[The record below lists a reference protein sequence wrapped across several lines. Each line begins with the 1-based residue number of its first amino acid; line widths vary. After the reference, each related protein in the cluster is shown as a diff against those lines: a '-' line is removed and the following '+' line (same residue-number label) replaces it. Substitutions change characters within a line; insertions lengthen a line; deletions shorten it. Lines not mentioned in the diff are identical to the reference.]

1 MRAIL
6 LILGL
11 LWEAASQ
18 MPVAASPVFAP
29 QVAKVRAIEV
39 MPETEA
45 RGVSAALPFRIGVDF
60 EARFVDVAKRLL
72 VATEKYDKVDVVWDS
87 QNETVRVRVEPRLY
101 FEGIRWSGDRFSDSS
116 TLSRN
121 CVLASEPRTM
131 SQERLSQISRCIV
144 SFLNGRGFL
153 DASAI
158 INPDGEELE
167 IELLLGEAYY
177 LSNVEIIGV
186 EPDRREYLWQQL
198 ENRKGWPYESEK
210 LSVDTETIRSDL
222 LYDGFF
228 FAEVFQPSVQVLPA
242 QHKVALQ
249 WRVRRGRKFDVRFLG
264 DYTSSKPLHELLSR
278 GETLPQWFVEE
289 IEDQIISELKMRG
302 YLDASVE
309 VRRKAVSDQE
319 EQIRVITNRGPLY
332 RLEEA
337 EFVGVSNVEDVSR
350 VFAKISGVQKGEAFN
365 RQEFKSLVEDNFLTQ
380 LYSQGFLDL
389 QLRSLD
395 FSIDRETA
403 RVRPLIYLTEGDRY
417 AIGSARFE
425 GLSPSIEAI
434 AEFKDFR
441 ALLRTGLWVDR
452 VKIDSQ
458 KDVLKRVLVAAGYL
472 DADVVIG
479 LTKSAGL
486 ADFNIQ
492 VKPGPLYR
500 VSNILIR
507 GTRRTREDVLLAEI
521 SLERGE
527 IFTEEAKRDAIANV
541 LRLGIARSIDV
552 RVLERIP
559 EDAEVMILVDLVEAA
574 RFRFE
579 IGPGYGTQD
588 GLRGVFKGTYANIG
602 GTGRRLSLFA
612 KANRQLESASTPT
625 DVLDPRPRPFIE
637 RNVTI
642 EYLEPRIFSLPVDGG
657 LTFQNLM
664 FDTRQYGLLRNKFGA
679 SLDYRLNRRW
689 QFSTQYALEFRDP
702 FNVEIGANTPFEDE
716 TNKTLTSIGE
726 VISYQRVDDDFNPI
740 KGVRTR
746 MEGTLYH
753 EKLGGD
759 ENFWQTKIKQDLF
772 YPLWTKGKNK
782 IFGSALS
789 VNLGFSDD
797 IGSSQAI
804 PVEKRFYVGGE
815 YSVRGFDD
823 QTINPRDE
831 VGGKSFFF
839 FQSETFVPMFGGVDL
854 LGFFDGGNSYRTNKD
869 WKPWDL
875 RYGAGL
881 GLRWQTPVGPLKVGY
896 GFNLARRVVDG
907 TREPLGAFYFG
918 VGAL

>member
-1 MRAIL
+1 MRSIFF
-6 LILGL
+6 IVGL
-11 LWEAASQ
+11 LWGVTSEARSAAS
-18 MPVAASPVFAP
+18 PVAASY
-29 QVAKVRAIEV
+29 QVRSIEV
-39 MPETEA
+39 SPESES
-45 RGVSAALPFRIGVDF
+45 RGVLAALPFKIGGKF
-60 EARFVDVAKRLL
+60 EDRFVDVSKRLL
-72 VATEKYDKVDVVWDS
+72 VATEKYDRVEVLWDS
-87 QNETVRVRVEPRLY
+87 ESETMRIRVEPRLY
-101 FEGIRWSGDRFSDSS
+101 FEGIKWAGDRFSDESS
-116 TLSRN
+116 ISRI
-121 CVLASEPRTM
+121 CVLASEPRSM

-144 SFLNGRGFL
+144 GQLNGLGFL

-158 INPDGEELE
+158 INPDGGELE
-167 IELLLGEAYY
+167 IELLLGKAYY
-177 LSNVEIIGV
+177 LSNVEIVGV
-186 EPDRREYLWQQL
+186 EPNRREYLWQQL
-198 ENRKGWPYESEK
+198 QNRKGWPYESEK
-210 LSVDTETIRSDL
+210 LTADTETIRSDL

-228 FAEVFQPSVQVLPA
+228 FAEVFQPSVQVFPA
-242 QHKVALQ
+242 EHKVALQ

-278 GETLPQWFVEE
+278 GETLPQWFIEE
-289 IEDQIISELKMRG
+289 IEDQILSDLRGKG

-309 VRRKAVSDQE
+309 VRRKDLGDQE
-319 EQIRVITNRGPLY
+319 ELIRFITDRGPLY

-337 EFVGVSNVEDVSR
+337 EFVGVSNAEDVTR
-350 VFAKISGVQKGEAFN
+350 VFSTISGIQRGSAFK
-365 RQEFKSLVEDNFLTQ
+365 RQEFKGLVEDDFLNK
-380 LYSQGFLDL
+380 LYSKGFLDL
-389 QLRSLD
+389 QLRSID
-395 FSIDRETA
+395 FSVDRESA
-403 RVRPLIYLTEGDRY
+403 RVKPLIYMTDGERY
-417 AIGSARFE
+417 TIGSARFE
-425 GLSPSIEAI
+425 GLNSSIEAI
-434 AEFKDFR
+434 PEFKDLR
-441 ALLRTGLWVDR
+441 ALVRTGLPVDR

-479 LTKSAGL
+479 LEKSGRL
-486 ADFNIQ
+486 ADLNIQ
-492 VKPGPLYR
+492 VITGPLYR
-500 VSNILIR
+500 ISNILIR
-507 GTRRTREDVLLAEI
+507 GARRTREEILLAEI
-521 SLERGE
+521 SIERGD

-559 EDAEVMILVDLVEAA
+559 EDSEVMILVDLVEAA

-588 GLRGVFKGTYANIG
+588 GLRGVFKGAYANIG

-612 KANRQLESASTPT
+612 KANRQLESSSTPT

-642 EYLEPRIFSLPVDGG
+642 EYLEPRIFSFPVDGG

-679 SLDYRLNRRW
+679 RLDYRLNRRW

-702 FNVEIGANTPFEDE
+702 FNVGIGFNTPFEDE
-716 TNKTLTSIGE
+716 TNKTLTSIE
-726 VISYQRVDDDFNPI
+726 EIINYQHVDDEFNPI
-740 KGVRTR
+740 KGIRTR
-746 MEGTLYH
+746 LEGTLYH
-753 EKLGGD
+753 ERLGGD

-782 IFGSALS
+782 IFGSGLS

-797 IGSSQAI
+797 IGASQAI

-823 QTINPRDE
+823 QTINPPNE
-831 VGGKSFFF
+831 IGGKSFFF
-839 FQSETFVPMFGGVDL
+839 FQSEVFVPMFGGVDL
-854 LGFFDGGNSYRTNKD
+854 LGFFDGGNAYRTNKE
-869 WKPWDL
+869 WEPWDL
-875 RYGAGL
+875 RYGAGV

-907 TREPLGAFYFG
+907 AREPLGAFYFG
-918 VGAL
+918 VGTL

>member
-1 MRAIL
+1 L
-6 LILGL
+6 
-11 LWEAASQ
+11 
-18 MPVAASPVFAP
+18 
-29 QVAKVRAIEV
+29 
-39 MPETEA
+39 
-45 RGVSAALPFRIGVDF
+45 
-60 EARFVDVAKRLL
+60 
-72 VATEKYDKVDVVWDS
+72 
-87 QNETVRVRVEPRLY
+87 
-101 FEGIRWSGDRFSDSS
+101 
-116 TLSRN
+116 
-121 CVLASEPRTM
+121 
-131 SQERLSQISRCIV
+131 
-144 SFLNGRGFL
+144 GFL

-158 INPDGEELE
+158 INPDAEELE
-167 IELLLGEAYY
+167 IELLLGKPYF

-198 ENRKGWPYESEK
+198 QNRKGWPYESEK
-210 LSVDTETIRSDL
+210 ISADTETIRSDL

-242 QHKVALQ
+242 EHKVALQ
-249 WRVRRGRKFDVRFLG
+249 WRVRRGRKFSVRFLG
-264 DYTSSKPLHELLSR
+264 DYTSSRPLHELLSR

-289 IEDQIISELKMRG
+289 IEDQILSDLRGRG

-309 VRRKAVSDQE
+309 VRKKDLGDQE
-319 EQIRVITNRGPLY
+319 ELIRVITNRGPLY
-332 RLEEA
+332 RLEEV
-337 EFVGVSNVEDVSR
+337 EFVGVTNLEDVGRLFS
-350 VFAKISGVQKGEAFN
+350 KISGVQAGGAFK
-365 RQEFKSLVEDNFLTQ
+365 RQEFKTLVEDDFLNR

-389 QLRSLD
+389 QLRSID

-403 RVRPLIYLTEGDRY
+403 RVKPLIYMTDGERY
-417 AIGSARFE
+417 TIGSARFE
-425 GLSPSIEAI
+425 GLNPKIEAI
-434 AEFKDFR
+434 PEFKDLR
-441 ALLRTGLWVDR
+441 SLVRTGLAVDR
-452 VKIDSQ
+452 VKIDAQ
-458 KDVLKRVLVAAGYL
+458 RDVLKRVLVAAGYL
-472 DADVVIG
+472 DADVLIG
-479 LTKSAGL
+479 LEKAGGL
-486 ADFNIQ
+486 VDFNIQ
-492 VKPGPLYR
+492 VKTGPLYR

-507 GTRRTREDVLLAEI
+507 GARRTREAVLLAEI
-521 SLERGE
+521 NIDRGD
-527 IFTEEAKRDAIANV
+527 IFTEEAKREAIANI

-552 RVLERIP
+552 RVLEKIP
-559 EDAEVMILVDLVEAA
+559 EDSEVMILVDLVEAA

-588 GLRGVFKGTYANIG
+588 GLRGVFKGSYANIG

-612 KANRQLESASTPT
+612 KASRQLETASTPT

-679 SLDYRLNRRW
+679 SIDYRLNRRW
-689 QFSTQYALEFRDP
+689 QFTTQYALEFRDP
-702 FNVEIGANTPFEDE
+702 FNVEIGVNTPFEDE

-726 VISYQRVDDDFNPI
+726 IISYQRVDDDFNPI
-740 KGVRTR
+740 TGIRPR
-746 MEGTLYH
+746 IEGTLYSD
-753 EKLGGD
+753 KFGGD
-759 ENFWQTKIKQDLF
+759 ENFWQTKLKQDLF

-782 IFGSALS
+782 IYGSGLS
-789 VNLGFSDD
+789 INFGFSDD
-797 IGSSQAI
+797 IGASQAI

-839 FQSETFVPMFGGVDL
+839 FQSEVFAPMFGGVDL
-854 LGFFDGGNSYRTNKD
+854 LGFFDGGNAYRTNKE
-869 WKPWDL
+869 WAPWDL

-907 TREPLGAFYFG
+907 SREPLGAFYFG
-918 VGAL
+918 VGTL